1 MLTTVKISENA
12 YQYISGSAHLSDRT
26 IDEVIEDTFENRSMS
41 KYFAKVLNNRRTMR
55 FTLMSLAEF
64 RMHEDQSRT
73 LSRLLAKNSEGI
85 LSDVEQSL
93 LEDLMQINRLN
104 DLKRAI
110 GIGEAIKRGLIKS
123 AMI

>member
-1 MLTTVKISENA
+1 
-12 YQYISGSAHLSDRT
+12 
-26 IDEVIEDTFENRSMS
+26 
-41 KYFAKVLNNRRTMR
+41 
-55 FTLMSLAEF
+55 MSLAEF

-93 LEDLMQINRLN
+93 LEDIMPINRLN

-110 GIGEAIKRGLIKS
+110 GIGEAIRRGLIKS
-123 AMI
+123 ADDLI